1 MLSNVHVKNF
11 ALIDEAD
18 IGLDDNL
25 NILTGETGAG
35 KSILLGAVN
44 LALGGRASKDVVRQN
59 ADFCLAELTFN
70 RLSPAA
76 LEAADELGIECSDD
90 EIVISRKLM
99 SNGKSVIRV
108 NSETVSAA
116 AVRKLTGE
124 LIDIYGQNEHI
135 SLLSSAKHLDIID
148 RFAGEEAGKLK
159 QTIKAGYAEYKKL
172 QDEYDGLENDPA
184 RRARDIDRLN
194 SEIEEIE
201 NAAIKDGEEE
211 ELKDRRRVLMNAGQI
226 IEALN
231 SASEALYG
239 SDGCSDLLSQAVRA
253 LSRVEALDEKLSGY
267 LDDLSDIDSRLSDI
281 YRDIKDYLDS
291 MPESDEELEN
301 VEQRLELVMR
311 LKSKFG
317 NSLDEINEY
326 LENDKEELNK
336 LLDFENY
343 TTELKKKLES
353 SKDSVMKQCI
363 KLSGMRKKAAE
374 ALKKRISDALLDLN
388 FNQARFDIDMS
399 VKDEPHAEG
408 IDSAEF
414 LISLN
419 PGEELKSLSRIAS
432 GGEMSRIMLGIISV
446 FASRETIDTLIFDEI
461 DTGISGIAASKV
473 ADKLCSIAEGH
484 QVICITHL
492 PQIAAM
498 ADAHFKVEKSV
509 ENSKTV
515 VSIERLEESGIT
527 GELARIL
534 GGEESSG
541 SVMKAAADIK
551 NSTTIRKNEIR
562 RKKFT

>member
-59 ADFCLAELTFN
+59 ADFCLSELTFN
-70 RLSPAA
+70 RLSDAA
-76 LEAADELGIECSDD
+76 LEAAKELGIECDDD

-99 SNGKSVIRV
+99 NNGKSVIRV
-108 NSETVSAA
+108 NSETVSAT
-116 AVRKLTGE
+116 AVKKLTGE

-135 SLLSSAKHLDIID
+135 SLLSSSKHLDIID
-148 RFAGEEAGKLK
+148 RFAGEDADKLK
-159 QTIKAGYAEYKKL
+159 DSIKEEFTKYKKL
-172 QDEYDGLENDPA
+172 KDEFEGLENDPA

-201 NAAIKDGEEE
+201 NAAVKDGEEE
-211 ELKDRRRVLMNAGQI
+211 ELKSRRRILMNAGQI
-226 IEALN
+226 EEALN
-231 SASEALYG
+231 TVSEMLYG
-239 SDGCSDLLSQAVRA
+239 SDGCSDRLSQALRQ

-267 LDDLSDIDSRLSDI
+267 LEDLQNIDSQMSDI
-281 YRDIKDYLDS
+281 YRDIRDYLDT
-291 MPESDEELEN
+291 MPESGEELES
-301 VEQRLELVMR
+301 VDLRLELVMR

-317 NSLDEINEY
+317 YTVDEINEY
-326 LENDKEELNK
+326 LKNDKDELNK

-343 TTELKKKLES
+343 TDDLKKKLEV
-353 SKDSVMKQCI
+353 SKDKVMKQCR
-363 KLSGMRKKAAE
+363 KLSELRKESADS
-374 ALKKRISDALLDLN
+374 LKKRISDALLDLN
-388 FNQARFDIDMS
+388 FNQARFDIEMS
-399 VKDEPHAEG
+399 VKEEPHADG
-408 IDSAEF
+408 IDQAEF
-414 LISLN
+414 MISLN

-446 FASRETIDTLIFDEI
+446 FAGRETVDTLIFDEI
-461 DTGISGIAASKV
+461 DAGISGIAASKV

-498 ADAHFKVEKSV
+498 ADAHFKVEKTAV
-509 ENSKTV
+509 DNKTI
-515 VSIERLEESGIT
+515 VSIEKLKEEGII
-527 GELARIL
+527 GELVRIL
-534 GGEESSG
+534 GGEESSE
-541 SVMKAAADIK
+541 SVMKAASDIK
-551 NSTTIRKNEIR
+551 NSTTQRKKEIRK
-562 RKKFT
+562 RK

>member
-59 ADFCLAELTFN
+59 ADFCLAELTFG
-70 RLSPAA
+70 RLSRGAV
-76 LEAADELGIECSDD
+76 EAARELGIECDDD

-99 SNGKSVIRV
+99 NNGKSIIRI

-116 AVRKLTGE
+116 AARKLTGE

-148 RFAGEEAGKLK
+148 RFAGEEAEKLK
-159 QTIKAGYAEYKKL
+159 SVIKKEFADYKKL
-172 QDEYDGLENDPA
+172 KDEYEGLENDPA

-201 NAAIKDGEEE
+201 NAALKDGEEE
-211 ELKDRRRVLMNAGQI
+211 ELKARRRVLMNAGQI
-226 IEALN
+226 MEALN
-231 SASEALYG
+231 AASEALCG
-239 SDGCSDLLSQAVRA
+239 NDGCSDMLSQTIKS
-253 LSRVEALDEKLSGY
+253 LNRVEALDEKIGDHLEGLY
-267 LDDLSDIDSRLSDI
+267 EIDSRISDI
-281 YRDIKDYLDS
+281 YRDIMDHLDT
-291 MPESDEELEN
+291 MPESDEELEE
-301 VEQRLELVMR
+301 VDRRLELVMR

-317 NSLDEINEY
+317 NSVADITEY
-326 LENDKEELNK
+326 LENDKDELNK

-343 TTELKKKLES
+343 AKELQNKLE
-353 SKDSVMKQCI
+353 KAENSVMKQCE
-363 KLSGMRKKAAE
+363 KLSNMRKKAAE
-374 ALKKRISDALLDLN
+374 VLKNKISDALLDLN

-399 VKDEPHAEG
+399 VKAEPHAEG

-414 LISLN
+414 MISLN
-419 PGEELKSLSRIAS
+419 PGEELKSLSKIAS

-509 ENSKTV
+509 ENDKTV
-515 VSIERLEESGIT
+515 VSIEKLEEKGVV

-534 GGEESSG
+534 GGEESSK
-541 SVMKAAADIK
+541 SVMQAASDIK
-551 NSTTIRKNEIR
+551 SSATARKKEIRKL
-562 RKKFT
+562 